1 MRGGIDRFGGGLGGI
16 LFPSPIEEAVTDN
29 HPDDAARL
37 WATLPHLTR
46 GRRAAGNVVTLLD
59 HDQAAAR
66 P

>member
-1 MRGGIDRFGGGLGGI
+1 
-16 LFPSPIEEAVTDN
+16 VTDS

-37 WATLPHLTR
+37 WTTLHHLTR